1 MKILLQFPEGLKR
14 EALKYQEKY
23 EKDGHEV
30 FIASAPCYGGCDL
43 PLDEAR
49 WIKADKIVHFGHAKF
64 VKKELPIEVEYIP
77 YNIDVNIAKIKEAV
91 KQLRQYKNIALATTV
106 QHLHQFEDMKKIF
119 ESQSQHVLAEKG
131 YWAIN
136 IGQVLGCD
144 SLGLKAVEKKVDT
157 IVFIGDGMFHALAI
171 DFETHKPVFVI
182 HPQTGAMKQINNEIE
197 KLKKRRK
204 GSILS
209 AVNAKTFGILVST
222 KVGQFSLGAARNV
235 KKELEKR
242 GKQAMIL
249 VSNEIEPLPLNN
261 FMLFDCYINTAC
273 PRMVDDTEEFGKP
286 ILNIDMLN
294 EAFEIIDNLKTG

>member
-1 MKILLQFPEGLKR
+1 MRILLQFPEGLKR

-23 EKDGHEV
+23 EKAGHEV
-30 FIASAPCYGGCDL
+30 FIASAPCYGACDL

-64 VKKELPIEVEYIP
+64 VKKDLPIEVEYIP
-77 YNIDVNIAKIKEAV
+77 YNIDVNLQAIKKAAI
-91 KQLRQYKNIALATTV
+91 QLKQYKNIGLATTV
-106 QHLHQFEDMKKIF
+106 QHLHQFEDMKKLF
-119 ESQSQHVLAEKG
+119 ESQAQHVFADKG

-136 IGQVLGCD
+136 VGQVLGCD
-144 SLGLKAVEKKVDT
+144 SLGLKAVEKKVDAT
-157 IVFIGDGMFHALAI
+157 VFVGDGMFHALAI
-171 DFETHKPVFVI
+171 DFETNKPVFVI
-182 HPQTGAMKQINNEIE
+182 HPQTGQLKQINEDIN

-204 GSILS
+204 GSILA

-222 KVGQFSLGAARNV
+222 KVGQFSLGAAINV

-242 GKQAMIL
+242 GKQAVIL

-261 FMLFDCYINTAC
+261 FVLFDCYVNTAC
-273 PRMVDDTEEFGKP
+273 PRMIDDTEEFGKP

-294 EAFEIIDNLKTG
+294 EAFKIIDSMKER